1 MPIHGFIQTV
11 QDHELE
17 APTGPLGWVLIL
29 VRSPQSARFRYLKDS
44 STGVLSSDMMK
55 TYTLTSPS
63 EYKGSCMVSG
73 GGRRGLYG
81 RRLPHVSREGC

>member
-11 QDHELE
+11 QDHEPE
-17 APTGPLGWVLIL
+17 APTDPLGWVLIL
-29 VRSPQSARFRYLKDS
+29 TWSLQSARFRHLKERL
-44 STGVLSSDMMK
+44 TGVLSSDMTE